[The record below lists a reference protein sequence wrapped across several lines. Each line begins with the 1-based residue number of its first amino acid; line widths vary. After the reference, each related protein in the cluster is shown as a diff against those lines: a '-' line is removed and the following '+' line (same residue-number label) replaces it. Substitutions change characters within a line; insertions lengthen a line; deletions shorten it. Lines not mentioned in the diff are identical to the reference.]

1 MTLLSIKFQTRR
13 QIQGTKLN
21 FLLKT
26 VELVT
31 RTAMREARI
40 ISYELLLE
48 MKGVFVD
55 TH

>member
-1 MTLLSIKFQTRR
+1 MTLQSIKFLTRR

-40 ISYELLLE
+40 ICYKLLLQ
-48 MKGVFVD
+48 MKGVFID

>member
-1 MTLLSIKFQTRR
+1 MTLLNIKFQTRR

-21 FLLKT
+21 FLLT

-40 ISYELLLE
+40 ISYELLLQ
-48 MKGVFVD
+48 MKGIFID

>member
-1 MTLLSIKFQTRR
+1 MTLQSIKFQTRI

-31 RTAMREARI
+31 RMAMREAPI
-40 ISYELLLE
+40 ICYELLLQ
-48 MKGVFVD
+48 MKGVFID